1 MGRHSA
7 AGRSRTSTKVRAVLA
22 GALVLGV
29 GATMTL
35 ASWTDTEFAAG
46 AFATSKFDTQSSI
59 DGASWSDNT
68 SAPGASITFAGTG
81 MSPDTHRY
89 GYVLVRTKPNS
100 VAGTLTFVAPT
111 VTNGGTDT
119 SPFLGAA
126 LQYKAVAITAAGCSA
141 TTFSTGTP
149 TYIVGTS
156 GAYASLSAAGP
167 TGVSLPAATAS
178 AGSPVGYC
186 FDVYLP
192 SGADPLLQG
201 KSVTVT
207 WNVTATS
214 VP

>member
-1 MGRHSA
+1 MGRHTA
-7 AGRSRTSTKVRAVLA
+7 ARRPRTFTKVRAVLA

-35 ASWTDTEFAAG
+35 ASWTDTEFASG

-59 DGASWSDNT
+59 DGSAWADSV
-68 SAPGASITFAGTG
+68 SAPGATITFAGTG

-89 GYVLVRTKPNS
+89 GYVLIRTKPNS
-100 VAGTLTFVAPT
+100 VAGTLAFVAPT
-111 VTNGGTDT
+111 VTNGGADV
-119 SPFLGAA
+119 SPFLGSA
-126 LQYKAVAITAAGCSA
+126 LQYKAIAITAAGCSA

-149 TYIVGTS
+149 SYIVGTS
-156 GAYASLSAAGP
+156 GAYAALATAGS
-167 TGVSLPAATAS
+167 TGVALPAATAS
-178 AGSPVGYC
+178 AGAPVGYC

-192 SGADPLLQG
+192 VAADPLLQG
-201 KSVTVT
+201 KSTTVT

>member
-1 MGRHSA
+1 MA

-35 ASWTDTEFAAG
+35 ASWTDTEFATG
-46 AFATSKFDTQSSI
+46 SFAASRFNTESSI
-59 DGASWSDNT
+59 DNSAWADNV
-68 SAPGASITFAGTG
+68 SAPGATITFAGTG

-89 GYVLVRTKPNS
+89 GYVLIRTKPNS

-119 SPFLGAA
+119 TPFLGAA
-126 LQYKAVAITAAGCSA
+126 LQYKAVSITAAGCSA

-156 GAYASLSAAGP
+156 GTYAALTAAGS
-167 TGVSLPAATAS
+167 TGVSLPAATGV
-178 AGSPVGYC
+178 AGAPVGYC

-192 SGADPLLQG
+192 TGADPLLQG

>member
-1 MGRHSA
+1 MSRHKA
-7 AGRSRTSTKVRAVLA
+7 ARRPRAFTRVRAVLA

-35 ASWTDTEFAAG
+35 ASWTDTEFATG
-46 AFATSKFDTQSSI
+46 SFATSKFDTQSSI
-59 DGASWSDNT
+59 DNSVWADNT
-68 SAPGASITFAGTG
+68 SAPGATITFAGTG

-89 GYVLVRTKPNS
+89 GYVLIRTKANS

-126 LQYKAVAITAAGCSA
+126 LQYRAIAIAAAGCTS
-141 TTFSTGTP
+141 TTFTTGTP
-149 TYIVGTS
+149 TYIVG
-156 GAYASLSAAGP
+156 GASTYAALTATGA

-178 AGSPVGYC
+178 PGSPVGYC

-192 SGADPLLQG
+192 TGADPLLQG
-201 KSVTVT
+201 KSVSVT